1 MLCRSVPF
9 WIWQLL
15 RHVFYLHA
23 ARADKQIKM
32 QAQTRTRPAGVMYR
46 VQLTQGWEA
55 WRSHPCVNCTR
66 YITPAEG
73 FSPFAWSVILQVLS
87 NSSHLLDTM
96 ACPRLAKPCFVSS
109 ASNCSVSLHSL
120 LLFCTVIRETAIF
133 GAPEL
138 FLIRPTPR
146 PAVPDL
152 FLPWTVLPI
161 HVPCHSAR
169 PSSISSSCPS
179 HRPLPEMLEPLS
191 AVLAVVIA
199 LFVRWMLMA
208 LAKAVKKLAECPF
221 EMATLVKELPMLLLW
236 MDWAFGRTLGST
248 VSRSC
253 RLRDL
258 SF

>member
-55 WRSHPCVNCTR
+55 WRSELHAVHHTSWGLLPLCLICDPSSPLQFQPPSWHDGLSSSCKALFRQFCVQL
-66 YITPAEG
+66 
-73 FSPFAWSVILQVLS
+73 FS
-87 NSSHLLDTM
+87 
-96 ACPRLAKPCFVSS
+96 
-109 ASNCSVSLHSL
+109 
-120 LLFCTVIRETAIF
+120 VIRETAIF
-133 GAPEL
+133 GVPEL

-146 PAVPDL
+146 PPVPDM
-152 FLPWTVLPI
+152 FLPWTVLLI

-169 PSSISSSCPS
+169 PSAIRLQLSFSSSSAWNEAPIS
-179 HRPLPEMLEPLS
+179 WPEMLEPVF
-191 AVLAVVIA
+191 AVLAVVMA
-199 LFVRWMLMA
+199 LFVCWMLMA

-253 RLRDL
+253 RLREL